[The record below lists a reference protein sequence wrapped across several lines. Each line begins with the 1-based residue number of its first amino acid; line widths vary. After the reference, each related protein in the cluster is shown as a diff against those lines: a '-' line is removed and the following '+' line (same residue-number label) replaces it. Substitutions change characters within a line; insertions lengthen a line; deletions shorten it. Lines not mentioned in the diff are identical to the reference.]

1 MTGGPLVARL
11 RRSLSGALL
20 RLPFL
25 PQAVMFLLCL
35 LLLYRGIPLQLGGD
49 AILTSLISLQKLTL
63 YFWWQ
68 DRFGNLLPLL
78 AAWIRN
84 PIDNATAQLWLR
96 FLAGLV
102 APTFF
107 CSFFFRRPADI
118 WRAAI
123 LGDALLLAFARA
135 KPLYEIFVQAS
146 PYGPSLAC
154 AGLASMLLRAPGPRL
169 GGTLATLAGVLL
181 VVAAYIVNVGLVI
194 LALPIVGLFALLL
207 PSAHA
212 ARLLVV
218 HLVAAAIG
226 LILPRLVAPEFPT
239 PLDLIP
245 PIQGISRF
253 AATAAWKVTGW
264 PYLAVALGIAALTV
278 PPLWRLGRA
287 GTIRPLST
295 AGAIL
300 LGVAVLNFA
309 IVGSSRWVSMNAAQ
323 PRYFMPVYL
332 LLLSLGGLSLWAAV
346 RFAGRGRL
354 PAPLAFVVLAGALL
368 LVAGLRLP
376 APAGGVLIEERWS
389 GLARAVAARYVGQSL
404 DGIVG
409 DYWAVWPAVLMTES
423 DHYAAGYG
431 GANVLGITYRG
442 GVRRDDF
449 VARLATRGEL
459 RLACID
465 LEPQACAEHA
475 AAEMSVPPL
484 PYRELAPAEPMPDG
498 HRLGYIV
505 VTAGEP

>member
-25 PQAVMFLLCL
+25 PQVVIFLLCL

-49 AILTSLISLQKLTL
+49 AILTSVISLQKLTL

-169 GGTLATLAGVLL
+169 GGTLSTLAGILL

-207 PSAHA
+207 PSVHA

-226 LILPRLVAPEFPT
+226 LILPRLVVPEFPT
-239 PLDLIP
+239 PLGLIA
-245 PIQGISRF
+245 PIDGIGRF
-253 AATAAWKVTGW
+253 AAYAWKVTGW
-264 PYLAVALGIAALTV
+264 PYLLVATVVGALAVA
-278 PPLWRLGRA
+278 PLWRLGRT
-287 GTIRPLST
+287 GIVRPWSS
-295 AGAIL
+295 AVAIL

-309 IVGSSRWVSMNAAQ
+309 IVGSSRWVAMNNSQ

-346 RFAGRGRL
+346 RFAGRRRL
-354 PAPLAFVVLAGALL
+354 PAHLAFVGLAGALL

-376 APAGGVLIEERWS
+376 GPTGSALIEERWD
-389 GLARAVAARYVGQSL
+389 GLAKAVAARYVRQSL

-423 DHYAAGYG
+423 YHYAAGYD

-442 GVRRDDF
+442 GVRRADF

-465 LEPQACAEHA
+465 LEPKACADHA

-484 PYRELAPAEPMPDG
+484 RYSELAPAEPMPNG
-498 HRLGYIV
+498 HRLGYIAV
-505 VTAGEP
+505 AAGEP